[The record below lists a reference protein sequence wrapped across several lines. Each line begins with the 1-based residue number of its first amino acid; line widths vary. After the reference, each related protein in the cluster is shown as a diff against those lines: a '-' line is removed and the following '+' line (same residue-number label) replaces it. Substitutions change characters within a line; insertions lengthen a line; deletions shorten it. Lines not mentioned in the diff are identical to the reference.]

1 MAPAMSA
8 WRAHS
13 TQLISIT
20 TYSSSYKLMIC
31 CQYVMLCQL
40 TGYNMFENV
49 MICCVV
55 RYFNIFQLNIQYL
68 PRNIFQRANQNLTQ
82 RSQKKKN
89 CVQSASVAWVIS
101 KDAFSSQDRLN
112 MAWHASWNLWEI
124 YEICLRKLWH
134 YENMF
139 ESSGMEDSQ
148 DNIIIYHASY
158 LGLSATSDTSTS
170 AICNQISACR
180 SPSAVQ
186 CVQCHAFQHVP
197 AMFRLKKRP
206 VMSFT

>member
-68 PRNIFQRANQNLTQ
+68 QETFSNAPTKISLSGR
-82 RSQKKKN
+82 KKKN

-158 LGLSATSDTSTS
+158 LGLSATSDTPPVQY
-170 AICNQISACR
+170 AIR
-180 SPSAVQ
+180 SRLVDPPVPFNAFNAMPSS
-186 CVQCHAFQHVP
+186 
-197 AMFRLKKRP
+197 MFRP
-206 VMSFT
+206 CFV

>member
-1 MAPAMSA
+1 MILLPQTPPVLQWHPQCLPGVPIQLS
-8 WRAHS
+8 WYRS
-13 TQLISIT
+13 QLIQAAIS
-20 TYSSSYKLMIC
+20 LW
-31 CQYVMLCQL
+31 YVVNMLCYVNWL
-40 TGYNMFENV
+40 V
-49 MICCVV
+49 IICLKMLWYVV
-55 RYFNIFQLNIQYL
+55 WYDISIYFNWIFNTYKKHFPTRQ
-68 PRNIFQRANQNLTQ
+68 PKSHSAVA
-82 RSQKKKN
+82 KKKN

-186 CVQCHAFQHVP
+186 CV
-197 AMFRLKKRP
+197 
-206 VMSFT
+206 